1 MNNHLD
7 EGQLRAYLDGE
18 LNDSSSGHL
27 AECSICQAR
36 LDEID
41 HRARFVEQHL
51 LFLQQAPEAQLPR
64 AGAALHQFKMRLK
77 KKENSMLGK
86 ITNPKFRPV
95 WIGFLVLVM
104 VIGLFQVP
112 VIKASAEQLL
122 KLFRVQQVA
131 VVPVD
136 VSTLSELSEN
146 DTLSEMITQI
156 MSDSITVLQ
165 EPGAEQTAASVEEAS
180 QLAGFTV
187 RLPAGQET
195 APQLTVSGGSA
206 YEFVIDRA
214 RAQAILDE
222 AGHSDLTLPESL
234 DGAKITLDIPYG
246 VTAAYGECITPDEEL
261 VTYNYEDVDS
271 HLPDVS
277 KSSTPSFSN
286 CMMLVEIPS
295 PTVSAP
301 DDLDLPRLAEIGL
314 EFTGMTAE
322 EAHAFSQSVDWT
334 SSLVIPIPRHAT
346 TEEVAVHGVTGT
358 LIRNSHDSSSGYMLL
373 WVKDGVIYNIVGMDD
388 DTQKAIDMANAMP

>member
-18 LNDSSSGHL
+18 LNDNSSGHL

-36 LDEID
+36 LDEISR
-41 HRARFVEQHL
+41 HARFVEQHL

-95 WIGFLVLVM
+95 WIGFLILVM
-104 VIGLFQVP
+104 LLGLFQVP
-112 VIKASAEQLL
+112 VIRASAEQLL

-165 EPGAEQTAASVEEAS
+165 EPGEKQVASSVEEAS

-187 RLPAGQET
+187 RLPGGQET
-195 APQLTVSGGSA
+195 APQLAVSGSSA
-206 YEFVIDRA
+206 YEFVVDRA
-214 RAQAILDE
+214 RAQSILDE
-222 AGHSDLTLPESL
+222 AGHSDLVLPESL
-234 DGAKITLDIPYG
+234 DGAKLTLEIPFG
-246 VTAAYGECITPDEEL
+246 VTAAYGECPVSGKEA
-261 VTYNYEDVDS
+261 VTNNYGVDS
-271 HLPDVS
+271 DDPDLP
-277 KSSTPSFSN
+277 KSSARSYPD

-314 EFTGMTAE
+314 EFTGMSAE

-346 TEEVAVHGVTGT
+346 TEEVAVDGVTGT
-358 LIRNSHDSSSGYMLL
+358 LIQNSSSEYLLL
-373 WVKDGVIYNIVGMDD
+373 WVKDGVIYTIAGMDGN
-388 DTQKAIDMANAMP
+388 TQKAIDMANAMQ

>member
-1 MNNHLD
+1 MNNHLN

-18 LNDSSSGHL
+18 LNDNSSGHL

-36 LDEID
+36 LDEISR
-41 HRARFVEQHL
+41 HARFVEQRL
-51 LFLQQAPEAQLPR
+51 SFLQQAPEAQSPR
-64 AGAALHQFKMRLK
+64 AGVALNQFKMRLK

-112 VIKASAEQLL
+112 VIRASAEQLL

-136 VSTLSELSEN
+136 VSTLSEMSNN

-156 MSDSITVLQ
+156 VSDSATVLR
-165 EPGAEQTAASVEEAS
+165 EPGAEQVAASAEEAS

-187 RLPAGQET
+187 RLPDGQEA

-222 AGHSDLTLPESL
+222 AGHSDLVLPESL
-234 DGAKITLDIPYG
+234 DGAKINLDIPFG
-246 VTAAYGECITPDEEL
+246 VTAAYGECNVSGDE
-261 VTYNYEDVDS
+261 VITYNHGFDPDDADS
-271 HLPDVS
+271 SKLPVPF
-277 KSSTPSFSN
+277 SSD
-286 CMMLVEIPS
+286 CMMLVQIPS

-334 SSLVIPIPRHAT
+334 TSLVIPIPRNAT
-346 TEEVAVHGVTGT
+346 TEEVVVDGVTGT
-358 LIRNSHDSSSGYMLL
+358 LIQNSHASSSGYMLV
-373 WVKDGVIYNIVGMDD
+373 WVKDGVIYTIAGMDD
-388 DTQKAIDMANAMP
+388 DTQKAIDMANAMQ